1 MMPRYLTD
9 EELAQ
14 LVEDVSCIEEEDEV
28 QGELFDDLDDI
39 DYESQHTDVSDHDS
53 DSQVD
58 MDPTEGDH
66 DGVAKAEMDD
76 LEFYI
81 GKGDEN
87 VWLRSLRFDN
97 VNTRTQRSKTD
108 KLAPIRDFL
117 TNFISNS
124 QSSYNIGECATID
137 EMLVAFRG
145 RCSFIQYMAKK
156 PAKYGLKIYAMCHSQ
171 TYYTYNLEIYCGIQ
185 EDGPHVCSNKPFDL
199 VKRLVKPL
207 EKSNRNITTDNY
219 FSSIQLAD
227 YLLTIGLT
235 FLRTLRKNKAEIPP
249 PFVTENRNLVPGDYL
264 FGCQDGKTLVSLVK
278 VVLVLSTLHDTDT
291 VDELTGKPI
300 QIADY
305 NSTKGGVDTV
315 DLMCSR
321 ITTSR
326 RWPMNIFFRLLDIAG
341 INSFRIF
348 QMNNP
353 FDKTIR
359 RKYLYN
365 LSLELMQENLKE
377 RAKLR
382 SLLKDLSLFLE
393 SYREPTVHE
402 SPLQTQPNQRVI
414 YHMCGSKRTTE
425 HN

>member
-1 MMPRYLTD
+1 MVDKIIEKRTKHLKYGCAGALFLIAIKRGNRADFTDFFNKNGTGLTI
-9 EELAQ
+9 LR
-14 LVEDVSCIEEEDEV
+14 SN
-28 QGELFDDLDDI
+28 F
-39 DYESQHTDVSDHDS
+39 S
-53 DSQVD
+53 
-58 MDPTEGDH
+58 
-66 DGVAKAEMDD
+66 
-76 LEFYI
+76 
-81 GKGDEN
+81 EN
-87 VWLRSLRFDN
+87 RIRFLLRSLRFDN

-227 YLLTIGLT
+227 YLLTVGLT
-235 FLRTLRKNKAEIPP
+235 FLGTLRKNKAEIPP
-249 PFVTENRNLVPGDYL
+249 RFVTENRNLVPGDYL

-278 VVLVLSTLHDTDT
+278 
-291 VDELTGKPI
+291 
-300 QIADY
+300 
-305 NSTKGGVDTV
+305 
-315 DLMCSR
+315 
-321 ITTSR
+321 
-326 RWPMNIFFRLLDIAG
+326 
-341 INSFRIF
+341 
-348 QMNNP
+348 
-353 FDKTIR
+353 
-359 RKYLYN
+359 
-365 LSLELMQENLKE
+365 LMQENLKE

-382 SLLKDLSLFLE
+382 SILKDLSLFLE

-414 YHMCGSKRTTE
+414 CHMCGSKKNHRTQLACKVCRKYVCKHHCTVACNSCQE
-425 HN
+425 NAEEDDDMD